1 MILPLFWPLIF
12 LNFSL
17 IIACSAVGVP
27 PYGHILFLTSTYY
40 LSSTLSSRILTCKF
54 STSLAPISI
63 NFTTYLPIPSGR
75 PMFPLPSSPSL
86 DSSYHQFTYNISV
99 LLAFC
104 PTHQA
109 KTKLYKFNFLPVLH
123 LRSFTWQKNITQI
136 CQLTLKFM
144 TKK

>member
-1 MILPLFWPLIF
+1 MILPLFWPLI

-75 PMFPLPSSPSL
+75 PMFPHPSSPSL

-109 KTKLYKFNFLPVLH
+109 KLSFINLTFCLFCTFAALH
-123 LRSFTWQKNITQI
+123 GRRISHRFAS
-136 CQLTLKFM
+136 
-144 TKK
+144 